1 MVTPPSF
8 ARLRVARRLLRAR
21 RHLRQLHI
29 GGCFKFFFGNALEQV
44 FLLVDASLNLVFV
57 ERGVGGFGNLAYRGL
72 SLFGILIELVLLE
85 NLIRIGKVFRFFGS
99 LLR

>member
-8 ARLRVARRLLRAR
+8 ARLRVAR
-21 RHLRQLHI
+21 
-29 GGCFKFFFGNALEQV
+29 CFKFFFGNALEQV
-44 FLLVDASLNLVFV
+44 FFLVDASFDLVFV
-57 ERGVGGFGNLAYRGL
+57 KRGVRGFGNLAYRRL

-85 NLIRIGKVFRFFGS
+85 NLIGIGKVFRFFGS